1 MNRVFCS
8 NKPGLPLSAYD
19 DLSAF
24 KLYLCDVGLLRVL
37 ANLPPEVFWSQSSM
51 FTEFKGAMA
60 ENAVLQSLMIQFDT
74 MPRYWVSNGTAEV
87 DFLIQEGLNVIPVE
101 VKSGNSLT
109 GKSLSV
115 FRKEFKPEVSIRYSL
130 NNLNREN
137 NLLNIPLFMA
147 DWTKK
152 LLNNYFNH

>member
-1 MNRVFCS
+1 
-8 NKPGLPLSAYD
+8 
-19 DLSAF
+19 
-24 KLYLCDVGLLRVL
+24 
-37 ANLPPEVFWSQSSM
+37 
-51 FTEFKGAMA
+51 
-60 ENAVLQSLMIQFDT
+60 
-74 MPRYWVSNGTAEV
+74 
-87 DFLIQEGLNVIPVE
+87 
-101 VKSGNSLT
+101 LT